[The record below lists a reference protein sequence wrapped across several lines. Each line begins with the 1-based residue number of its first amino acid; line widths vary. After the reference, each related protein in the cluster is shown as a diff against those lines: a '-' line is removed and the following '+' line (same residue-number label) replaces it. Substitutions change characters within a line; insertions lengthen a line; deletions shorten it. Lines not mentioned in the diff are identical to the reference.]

1 VLILRQLY
9 IQYIM
14 TTNTQPAAS
23 LKQILERSKLT
34 NSKILPQELPAIE
47 RGLNQI
53 DSQSKKLSSK
63 TASNDEG
70 SDIRA

>member
-1 VLILRQLY
+1 MLILRQLY

>member
-1 VLILRQLY
+1 
-9 IQYIM
+9 M
-14 TTNTQPAAS
+14 TNQSQPAAS

-34 NSKILPQELPAIE
+34 NSQIFQQELPSIE
-47 RGLNQI
+47 RGLDQI

-63 TASNDEG
+63 ATSNDEG

>member
-1 VLILRQLY
+1 MLILRQLY
-9 IQYIM
+9 TQYIM

>member
-1 VLILRQLY
+1 
-9 IQYIM
+9 M
-14 TTNTQPAAS
+14 TINNNTSSQPAAS

-47 RGLNQI
+47 RGLDQI

-63 TASNDEG
+63 TSSNDEG
-70 SDIRA
+70 GDIRA